1 MSFSPL
7 DQKLALGT
15 EGYSPAALRKAVRQ
29 AAQASSFK
37 EASDNL
43 RDLAELAISP
53 SHLQRL
59 SERIGRDWVEARDAD
74 VAAFREGRLSA
85 ARAQSAR
92 VATVMVDG
100 GRYQTREPTGAPGVS
115 GPAWH
120 EVKVA
125 CCQTL
130 AATVQAADPQP
141 EPPAK
146 FLDPV
151 PAARLA
157 AEIKSR
163 GRPASARPAA
173 TVCPPKPKRRRPRK
187 RRGPR
192 KLVRTVVASTADSDT
207 FGWQV
212 AAEVQRR
219 GLDRAKSKG
228 YIGDGQKYN
237 WAIFALHFVAW
248 GFIPIL
254 DFLHLLGYLHAAA
267 QAAEGKAT
275 SAAWIVYERWLRW
288 AWSGQVKELLTDW
301 RAACRK
307 LGAPPPGASDD
318 DPRRVAAEA
327 LTYVENNRTRM
338 DYPRYRRLGLPISSA
353 AVESTLKQIN
363 RRIKGTEKFWLEGG
377 AEAVLQQRAAYLSE
391 DDRAECYWSRPRPY
405 ARAAGQGRLRPAA

>member
-1 MSFSPL
+1 
-7 DQKLALGT
+7 
-15 EGYSPAALRKAVRQ
+15 VRQ
-29 AAQASSFK
+29 AAKTPSFK
-37 EASDNL
+37 DASDDL
-43 RDLAELAISP
+43 RNLAELTISP

-59 SERIGRDWVEARDAD
+59 SERIGREWAQARDAD
-74 VAAFREGRLSA
+74 IAAFREGRLSA
-85 ARAQSAR
+85 TRIQPAR

-100 GRYQTREPTGAPGVS
+100 GRYQAREQTGTPGVS
-115 GPAWH
+115 EPAWH

-130 AATVQAADPQP
+130 AASVQATDPQP

-151 PAARLA
+151 QAARLA

-163 GRPASARPAA
+163 GRSASARTAA
-173 TVCPPKPKRRRPRK
+173 TASAPKPKRRRRRK

-192 KLVRTVVASTADSDT
+192 KLVRTVVASVANSET

-228 YIGDGQKYN
+228 YICDGQKYN
-237 WAIFALHFVAW
+237 WAIFALHFLAW

-254 DFLHLLGYLHAAA
+254 DFLHLLGYLYAAA

-275 SAAWIVYERWLRW
+275 TAAWTVYERWLRW
-288 AWSGQVKELLTDW
+288 AWSGQVKELLRDLH
-301 RAACRK
+301 AASQK
-307 LGAPPPGASDD
+307 LGTPPPGASDD
-318 DPRRVAAEA
+318 DPRKVVAEA
-327 LTYVENNRTRM
+327 LGYVANNRTRM

-353 AVESTLKQIN
+353 AVESTIKPIN

-377 AEAVLQQRAAYLSE
+377 AEAVLQLRAAYLSE
-391 DDRAECYWSRPRPY
+391 DDRAESYWSRPRPY
-405 ARAAGQGRLRPAA
+405 ARAAGRGRLRPAA

>member
-1 MSFSPL
+1 
-7 DQKLALGT
+7 
-15 EGYSPAALRKAVRQ
+15 VRQ
-29 AAQASSFK
+29 AAKAPSFK
-37 EASDNL
+37 EASEDL
-43 RDLAELAISP
+43 RELAGLPVSP

-59 SERIGRDWVEARDAD
+59 SGRVGREWAAARDAD

-85 ARAQSAR
+85 ARAQPAR

-100 GRYQTREPTGAPGVS
+100 GRYQAREPGGGPGVS

-130 AATVQAADPQP
+130 AASAHAADPQP
-141 EPPAK
+141 DPPAK

-151 PAARLA
+151 QAARLA

-163 GRPASARPAA
+163 GRAA
-173 TVCPPKPKRRRPRK
+173 AGRAAAADPPRSKRRRKRK
-187 RRGPR
+187 RKRKRSGPR
-192 KLVRTVVASTADSDT
+192 KLVRTVVASTADSEA

-219 GLDRAKSKG
+219 GLDRAKAKG
-228 YIGDGQKYN
+228 YICDGQKYN

-254 DFLHLLGYLHAAA
+254 DFLHLLGYLHGAA
-267 QAAEGKAT
+267 QAAFGKGTA
-275 SAAWIVYERWLRW
+275 AAWSAYERWLRW
-288 AWSGQVKELLTDW
+288 AWSGRVEDLLAEL
-301 RAACRK
+301 RAASLK
-307 LGAPPPGASDD
+307 LGAPPPGCPED

-327 LTYVENNRTRM
+327 AGYVENNRGRM
-338 DYPRYRRLGLPISSA
+338 DYPRYRRLGLPVSSA
-353 AVESTLKQIN
+353 AVESTIKQIN

-377 AEAVLQQRAAYLSE
+377 AEAVLQPRAAHLSE
-391 DDRAECYWSRPRPY
+391 DGRAEDYWSRPRPY
-405 ARAAGQGRLRPAA
+405 ARAAGQGSLRPAA

>member
-1 MSFSPL
+1 M
-7 DQKLALGT
+7 
-15 EGYSPAALRKAVRQ
+15 RQ
-29 AAQASSFK
+29 AARAPSFK
-37 EASDNL
+37 EASEDL
-43 RDLAELAISP
+43 RELAGLAVSP

-59 SERIGRDWVEARDAD
+59 SGRIGREWAAARDAD

-85 ARAQSAR
+85 ARAQPAR

-100 GRYQTREPTGAPGVS
+100 GRYQAREPDAGPGVS

-130 AATVQAADPQP
+130 AATAQAADPQP

-151 PAARLA
+151 QAARLA
-157 AEIKSR
+157 AEVKSR
-163 GRPASARPAA
+163 GRAAAGRAA
-173 TVCPPKPKRRRPRK
+173 TADPPRRRRRRKRK

-219 GLDRAKSKG
+219 GLDRAQAKG
-228 YIGDGQKYN
+228 YVCDGQKYN
-237 WAIFALHFVAW
+237 WAIFALHLVTW

-254 DFLHLLGYLHAAA
+254 DFLHLLGYLYGAA
-267 QAAEGKAT
+267 QAACGKGT
-275 SAAWIVYERWLRW
+275 SAAWSTYERWLRW
-288 AWSGQVKELLTDW
+288 AWSGRVEEVLAELRTT
-301 RAACRK
+301 CQG
-307 LGAPPPGASDD
+307 LGVPPPGCPED

-327 LTYVENNRTRM
+327 VGYVENNRGRM

-353 AVESTLKQIN
+353 AVESTIKQTN

-377 AEAVLQQRAAYLSE
+377 AEAVLQLRAAHLSE
-391 DDRAECYWSRPRPY
+391 DGRADDYWSRPRPY
-405 ARAAGQGRLRPAA
+405 ARAAGRGSLRPAA

>member
-1 MSFSPL
+1 M
-7 DQKLALGT
+7 
-15 EGYSPAALRKAVRQ
+15 RQ
-29 AAQASSFK
+29 AAKTPSFK
-37 EASDNL
+37 DASDDL
-43 RDLAELAISP
+43 RNLAELTISP

-59 SERIGRDWVEARDAD
+59 SERIGREWAQARDAD
-74 VAAFREGRLSA
+74 IAAFREGRLSA
-85 ARAQSAR
+85 TRIQPAR

-100 GRYQTREPTGAPGVS
+100 GRYQAREQTGTPGVS
-115 GPAWH
+115 EPAWH

-130 AATVQAADPQP
+130 AASVQATDPQP

-151 PAARLA
+151 QAARLA

-163 GRPASARPAA
+163 GRSASARTAA
-173 TVCPPKPKRRRPRK
+173 TASAPKPKRRRRRK

-192 KLVRTVVASTADSDT
+192 KLVRTVVASVANSET

-228 YIGDGQKYN
+228 YICDGQKYN
-237 WAIFALHFVAW
+237 WAIFALHFLAW

-254 DFLHLLGYLHAAA
+254 DFLHLLGYLYAAA

-275 SAAWIVYERWLRW
+275 TAAWTVYERWLRW
-288 AWSGQVKELLTDW
+288 AWSGQVKELLRDLH
-301 RAACRK
+301 AASQK
-307 LGAPPPGASDD
+307 LGTPPPGASDD
-318 DPRRVAAEA
+318 DPRKVVAEA
-327 LTYVENNRTRM
+327 LGYVANNRTRM

-353 AVESTLKQIN
+353 AVESTIKPIN

-377 AEAVLQQRAAYLSE
+377 AEAVLQLRAAYLSE
-391 DDRAECYWSRPRPY
+391 DDRAESYWSRPRPY
-405 ARAAGQGRLRPAA
+405 ARAAGRGRLRPAA

>member
-1 MSFSPL
+1 M
-7 DQKLALGT
+7 
-15 EGYSPAALRKAVRQ
+15 RQ
-29 AAQASSFK
+29 AAKAASFQ
-37 EASDNL
+37 EASADL
-43 RDLAELAISP
+43 RDLAGLAISP

-59 SERIGRDWVEARDAD
+59 SARIGREWAEARDAD
-74 VAAFREGRLSA
+74 IAAFREGRLPTT
-85 ARAQSAR
+85 RAQPAR

-100 GRYQTREPTGAPGVS
+100 GRYQTREPTGEPGVS

-130 AATVQAADPQP
+130 VAPVQAADPQP

-151 PAARLA
+151 QAARLA

-163 GRPASARPAA
+163 GRPASARTTASA
-173 TVCPPKPKRRRPRK
+173 PPPTPKRRRKRK
-187 RRGPR
+187 RREPR
-192 KLVRTVVASTADSDT
+192 KLVRTVVASVADSDT

-219 GLDRAKSKG
+219 GLNQVTSKG
-228 YIGDGQKYN
+228 YICDGQKYN

-267 QAAEGKAT
+267 RAAFGKGTA
-275 SAAWIVYERWLRW
+275 AAWTVYERWLRW
-288 AWSGQVKELLTDW
+288 AWSGQVKELLTDL
-301 RAACRK
+301 RATCQQ
-307 LGAPPPGASDD
+307 LGAPPPGISED

-327 LTYVENNRTRM
+327 LSYVENNRTRM

-353 AVESTLKQIN
+353 AVESTIKQIN

-377 AEAVLQQRAAYLSE
+377 AEAVLQLRAAYLSE
-391 DDRAECYWSRPRPY
+391 ADRAEDYWSRPRPY
-405 ARAAGQGRLRPAA
+405 ARAAGRGRLRPAA